1 MLNRLST
8 AATLSLA
15 LCAGAAQAAPTFY
28 ATRGAFESTLSVSVT
43 DTYENPGYVFIQSDA
58 AMSAVLGETDYRA
71 TGFGDLNIVFN
82 TLVGKAYC
90 AGCNGSFELSFTSTS
105 VGGSGGVFGV
115 GLDIVGNAGTPDY
128 VAFITYGDGAT
139 QEVDL
144 PQGSGFF
151 GLTSTD
157 LVRSIHFGLAG
168 GGSTQ
173 LGSFSIDNLTIGG
186 PGRTVPEPGGLALV
200 GLALAAAGL
209 MRRRA

>member
-1 MLNRLST
+1 MLHRLN
-8 AATLSLA
+8 AAAALA
-15 LCAGAAQAAPTFY
+15 LALSAGAAQAAPTFY

-43 DTYENPGYVFIQSDA
+43 DNYENAGYVFNQSNA
-58 AMSAVLGETDYRA
+58 AMSAVLGETDYRS
-71 TGFGDLNIVFN
+71 TGFNDLNIVFS
-82 TLVGKAYC
+82 TVGGKAYC

-115 GLDIVGNAGTPDY
+115 GLDIGGNADSPDY
-128 VAFITYGDGAT
+128 VAFITFGDGTT

-144 PQGSGFF
+144 PQGSSFF

-157 LVRSIHFGLAG
+157 LVRSIHFGLTG

-173 LGSFSIDNLTIGG
+173 DGSFFIDNLTIGG